1 MLRVKNEKD
10 LLNILR
16 VISSEAVGLSKKKF
30 MNENADPTLDRYQKQ
45 LQKDEKMYG
54 SLDEQEKE
62 ETEEEAEEKL
72 KRNSMTGYGWLLPL
86 IYGGIA
92 IGRTWN

>member
-45 LQKDEKMYG
+45 LQKDEKMFV
-54 SLDEQEKE
+54 S
-62 ETEEEAEEKL
+62 
-72 KRNSMTGYGWLLPL
+72 
-86 IYGGIA
+86 
-92 IGRTWN
+92 